1 MVMFWALASALCLA
15 TLGLLLAGFRGRSN
29 VADDRGDAALAIYK
43 DQLAELEREQASGVI
58 STAEAEGQRTEI
70 SRRLLAAS
78 KELGGERV
86 RTVAFPKWIAV
97 VVPVVAAAIY
107 WQVGRIGLADVP
119 RVERLSAAQ
128 KVMDEIEAGKQ
139 PDNIDM
145 PAVIALIEK
154 RVEDKPDEVASWQF
168 LAGNYLSEGRF
179 GDAANAF
186 ERIISISGPS
196 AELYANL
203 AEALVFQNKGLLTT
217 QSVAAA
223 KEALKLDPKHP
234 KARYY
239 DALGAAQDGKRE
251 EARKSFEALLAESP
265 ANAPWRRAVETQ
277 IANLSPQGTA
287 PKISDDQMQAGAD
300 MSPEERMTMIRGMVD
315 GLDAKLKTNPQD
327 IEGWLRVIRARTVLN
342 ENDKALAALATA
354 RQTFAGKADE
364 TKLIDAL
371 AQELN
376 LK

>member
-1 MVMFWALASALCLA
+1 MVMFWVLAGVLCLV
-15 TLGLLLAGFRGRSN
+15 TVGLLLAGFRRAPE
-29 VADDRGDAALAIYK
+29 VADGRGEAALAIYK
-43 DQLAELEREQASGVI
+43 DQLVELEREAASGVI
-58 STAEAEGQRTEI
+58 SPAEADGQRTEI

-78 KELGGERV
+78 KELDRGGVRV
-86 RTVAFPKWIAV
+86 ASFPKWIALA
-97 VVPVVAAAIY
+97 VPVFAAAVY
-107 WQVGRIGLADVP
+107 WQVGKPGLADVP
-119 RVERLSAAQ
+119 RIDRIKVAQ
-128 KVMDEIEAGKQ
+128 KAMDDIEAGKQ
-139 PDNIDM
+139 PENIDM

-168 LAGNYLSEGRF
+168 LAGNYLSTQRY
-179 GDAANAF
+179 GDAANAID
-186 ERIISISGPS
+186 RIIAISGPS

-203 AEALVFQNKGLLTT
+203 AEALVFENKGLLTAR
-217 QSVAAA
+217 SVAAA
-223 KEALKLDPKHP
+223 KEALKLDAKHP
-234 KARYY
+234 KGRYY
-239 DALGAAQDGKRE
+239 DALGMAQEGKRDD
-251 EARKSFEALLAESP
+251 ARSAFEALLKDSP

-277 IANLSPQGTA
+277 IANLAPAGTA
-287 PKISDDQMQAGAD
+287 PKIDDEQMQAGAD

-315 GLDAKLKTNPQD
+315 GLDEKLKTNPQD
-327 IEGWLRVIRARTVLN
+327 IEGWLRIIRARTVLN